1 MSSLQN
7 TMFFFILLSI
17 GFLVLFSLYGFWV
30 VTHPAKFITNLTPK
44 DLGWE
49 YEEVGLTT
57 QDGVKLAAWFV
68 PAQNKS
74 DQVIILLH
82 GYPADKAN
90 LLYWSEFLH
99 QDFNLFFLDFRY
111 FGNSSGSM
119 TTIGFHEQ
127 KDLQAAIDYLQNR
140 GFNKIGAMGFSLG
153 GVVAILTASNPSANG
168 LKAIVSDS
176 AFASIDL
183 MGNEFYKGLWILKYP
198 LTQLTKLW
206 AKIFLGINAAQ
217 IAPEK
222 AAANLKIPILLIH
235 SKKDA
240 TIPFENALRIQKTLQ
255 QNSKAETHLLEEGV
269 HGGLPDYLKRE
280 YEKKAIKFFKQN
292 L

>member
-1 MSSLQN
+1 MSNLLHKMLLYLS
-7 TMFFFILLSI
+7 FFI
-17 GFLVLFSLYGFWV
+17 GFFLLFSIYGFWQA
-30 VTHPAKFITNLTPK
+30 THPPKFITSLTPK

-57 QDGVKLAAWFV
+57 QDGVKLSAWFI
-68 PAQNKS
+68 PTSS
-74 DQVIILLH
+74 DKVIILLH

-111 FGNSSGSM
+111 FGKSQGSL
-119 TTIGFHEQ
+119 TTIGYREQ
-127 KDLQAAIDYLQNR
+127 QDLQASIEYLQGKN
-140 GFNKIGAMGFSLG
+140 FSNIGAMGFSLG
-153 GVVAILTASNPSANG
+153 GAVAILTASNPSANG

-176 AFASIDL
+176 AFANIDL
-183 MGNEFYKGLWILKYP
+183 MGHQFYQNLFVFKYP
-198 LTQLTKLW
+198 LTFLTKFW
-206 AKIFLGINAAQ
+206 AQVFLGIKASE

-222 AAANLKIPILLIH
+222 AAPNLRIPILLIH

-240 TIPFENALRIQKTLQ
+240 TIPFENALRIQKALA
-255 QNSKAETHLLEEGV
+255 QNPKAETYLLEEGI
-269 HGGLPDYLKRE
+269 HGSLPSHLERE
-280 YEKKAIKFFKQN
+280 YEKRVTEFFKQN